1 MLDVLDAAADGLQK
15 GCPTA
20 LAVTLDAVD
29 RLAARRGDADPAAAR
44 YGRRVEL
51 AANARLGGAP
61 DFAEGV
67 ACVVGKRRG
76 ERPKWSNDASLVGA
90 IARAVDGLGDEASL
104 GDVVAGARG

>member
-1 MLDVLDAAADGLQK
+1 MLL
-15 GCPTA
+15 
-20 LAVTLDAVD
+20 
-29 RLAARRGDADPAAAR
+29 
-44 YGRRVEL
+44 EL

-67 ACVVGKRRG
+67 ACVVGARRG